1 MENGQDHIQKCLC
14 SWWTEAQWWEVV
26 RTTAGTSSSG
36 SGSRDVLFP
45 LLLHLE
51 LSVGGEVFCC
61 QVLKLKSPLTN
72 ALAIRALLA
81 LLARYL
87 FSLSLISTVTCVIT
101 NSLCDILYYCCI
113 TWVKCIACITCIT
126 GITWRQ
132 RAEWHIAVLYFFV
145 ISIWGCRLQTVL
157 WRPKLTKLSAVFGK
171 SYLLKWIPGW
181 NMKKMAPKNHLG
193 FKKVCFSGFHKVL
206 KMIDG
211 HQCQLDNECRGPM
224 NNDKDCWFE
233 QLTRGWGGWRVVTEA
248 EGGLRGLRGAEGGSG
263 VRGVKNLVTFQKIKG
278 WMGPLMVY
286 MACISVYE
294 WSRFFLRTD

>member
-145 ISIWGCRLQTVL
+145 SSVRSSNSHPGLLLTHHQHPLFQTTLVLNTGLSLSEPLSYIKAIMLYKGNHWTQCAGFRDASWVRLGIT
-157 WRPKLTKLSAVFGK
+157 
-171 SYLLKWIPGW
+171 
-181 NMKKMAPKNHLG
+181 NDDLG
-193 FKKVCFSGFHKVL
+193 TS
-206 KMIDG
+206 
-211 HQCQLDNECRGPM
+211 
-224 NNDKDCWFE
+224 
-233 QLTRGWGGWRVVTEA
+233 
-248 EGGLRGLRGAEGGSG
+248 
-263 VRGVKNLVTFQKIKG
+263 
-278 WMGPLMVY
+278 
-286 MACISVYE
+286 
-294 WSRFFLRTD
+294 